1 MLCCEP
7 IGMSHQTKTVWVYP
21 NAGVP
26 TEIPKVL
33 RLLSIRT
40 PRKVGLEIQ
49 QCQPF
54 NCGLTKKG
62 GRKQSRPTMNK
73 PPTFKGLNIWIL
85 TIIPTKGR
93 GFIDQGSGLVDC
105 LGPRQAFYRGH
116 AENSHAEAWEHTP
129 FVWGLAFRV

>member
-93 GFIDQGSGLVDC
+93 GLLIRVWVSGLFRSPKHSTEVMLKTPMLR
-105 LGPRQAFYRGH
+105 LGSTHLSFG
-116 AENSHAEAWEHTP
+116 
-129 FVWGLAFRV
+129 V